1 MQDRSQQEEPKEDLV
16 PRDYQ
21 QQMKEI
27 CLRKNTIVYL
37 PTGAGKTYIAL
48 MVMREMSHQL
58 RSTIDEGGKRTF
70 FLANTVALAKQQA
83 QFFSRFFPFNVRLY
97 TSEVNVDAWKE
108 DRWLNEFREVQIF
121 VSTSQILLD
130 VLRHGYLSPGNINL
144 IVFDECHRAI
154 GQHPMHAIMKEV
166 MGAPKNCQP
175 RVVGLS
181 GTLLYRELKSKLQVE
196 EELERLENTFN
207 ATIATVGDYD
217 EYTSM
222 CSFST
227 NAKEVIC
234 VYSNSFLETV
244 PVIKMV
250 IAMAAKFGAQVKKI
264 HLPKYSIQS
273 TTTLR
278 VSAPKPTKEVTR
290 ALKEFQLQLLELGI
304 FGGSVAV
311 LGVIVEMELNKRKSE
326 CSKARALYRST
337 ISFCEEVYCVL
348 QSVMKDMPIRVQ
360 VKKFSSD
367 RVRKMIMYLEQEYNG
382 MADTEKQALVF
393 VQRRYSAKV
402 LYHVLRLYFGHDE
415 KNLPE
420 EDAIVRPEFIV
431 GVNRPMEESIEHIII
446 AKHDRQVIKKFRKHQ
461 INVLCA
467 TNVLE
472 EGIDL
477 QMCNIVIMFDE
488 PLSYSSYMQSK
499 GRARMKTSTYLMMVK
514 DEDRGKFTGR
524 IQLYHDIE
532 DTLKKALIGKTIN
545 RPEPLE
551 HDVRKEL
558 LDDITA
564 PFITPAGAK
573 LDLLSS
579 VQLLNRY
586 CMSMPR
592 DLFTGTNVAWD
603 RIDQH
608 GKVCVSVK
616 LPLQST
622 IRDVVFGEPMK
633 NLKLAKQSAAFN
645 VCKRLYEAGELSMHL
660 LPVTVKDK
668 VQQVEDL
675 YFSHWRAI
683 GVETKPKQVGQA
695 NNVRCYRVHYPAES
709 QHCTPRADTDE
720 CYVYV
725 LRTKALFERGAHG
738 ESIAMFADLYSSA
751 NNFGI
756 MTRKSLPA
764 LAPMQLFCS
773 LGKIGVEVVRE
784 PLRIALDPA
793 TGPEQLAKLKR
804 FHLLL
809 FRDLLRL
816 WKQFIALDVEAA
828 ENGFLIVPLANS
840 QAIDWQ
846 LVDTFPYLQQ
856 SEEPTTLA
864 RQRMVFNVER
874 YRNRVVHPWYKS
886 DPMQNY
892 VVVKVHEKLG
902 PLSPFPNAAYQSFE
916 HYFSVQHQQVIVRP
930 DDQFLIEVK
939 GISTNLN
946 LLHPGTEQDGGNA
959 RSRRRDFQELLIP
972 ELVHN
977 FEFPAD
983 YWLKA
988 TLLPSVLH
996 RVHYLLI
1003 AEQIRLDLA
1012 SAGVQIGTERCDRIE
1027 PLSVDR
1033 EVALVTQKAASYRVS
1048 DFGDSFEEDEQED
1061 DDTDGSI
1068 GGDGSDNED
1077 ETRVEKLREMLMKL
1091 NMDTAVDTIVY
1102 PWKEEELPVDIERH
1116 WESTSRVDLDYYC
1129 SFIEKYQ
1136 TNAGKLKADTV
1147 RSFTERSALA
1157 LELDGLT
1164 LDDSSSSL
1172 GEAPVGKGSGDRGMT
1187 KLAIEDGLGPPGE
1200 IRILKLTP
1208 ASTANVSLQQADILQ
1223 ALTSKH
1229 AHDVFNLERF
1239 ELLGDAFLKFS
1250 VSAFLL
1256 LQHTS
1261 WHEGYLTTCKGRM
1274 VSNRNLL
1281 YCAMQYGLPG
1291 MQKVHRFDPRNEWL
1305 PPLATVPKVIRE
1317 AMIKAKEMPALLYK
1331 LELSEEEVQT
1341 GVVQQPKID
1350 AFLPLIKENEEESRS
1365 TLMAVLQH
1373 VQVSDK
1379 TVADSMEALLGVCV
1393 KSVGYER
1400 SFRALSHFGI
1410 VPRDTDLARL
1420 LRTPNYTVLS
1430 YQTER
1435 DTIDRLLIAP
1445 EKIERTLGY
1454 QFRNRTFLLQAF
1466 THATYTANTL
1476 TKSYEQ
1482 LEFLGDAVLDFL
1494 ITLYIYERN
1503 PHMSPGQL
1511 TDLRSALVNNVTLA
1525 CVLVR
1530 LRLHHYI
1537 LSLSPMLTD
1546 KIDKFV
1552 EVQSQKRN
1560 RIGDWVRLLT
1570 EESETPLAEYVDVP
1584 KVLGDVLEALIG
1596 AIYLDSGCDLV
1607 ATWSICYSLLQREI
1621 ENFTLDTPIQVVRQL
1636 YEHQDAQPHFSAP
1649 RVEDDVVIVRLHF
1662 TLRNQRLKVFGC
1674 GQNKEDARRAA
1685 AKLALTKLR
1694 G

>member
-1 MQDRSQQEEPKEDLV
+1 MQDKKEPDEDLV

-21 QQMKEI
+21 QQMKDI

-58 RSTIDEGGKRTF
+58 RSNIDDGGKRSF

-83 QFFSRFFPFNVRLY
+83 QFFCRFFPFNVRLY
-97 TSEVNVDAWKE
+97 TSEVNVDTWKQ
-108 DRWLNEFREVQIF
+108 DRWLNEFREVQIL

-130 VLRHGYLSPGNINL
+130 ILRHGYLSPSNINL
-144 IVFDECHRAI
+144 IVFDECHRAV
-154 GQHPMHAIMKEV
+154 GQHPMHAIMKEL
-166 MGAPKNCQP
+166 MGVPKNCQP
-175 RVVGLS
+175 RVIGLS
-181 GTLLYRELKSKLQVE
+181 GTLLYRELKSKTQVE
-196 EELERLENTFN
+196 EELERLENTFS

-227 NAKEVIC
+227 NAQEKIC
-234 VYSNSFLETV
+234 VYSNSFLESV
-244 PVIKMV
+244 PVINMV
-250 IAMAAKFGAQVKKI
+250 IGMVMKFGEQIEKI
-264 HLPKYSIQS
+264 HLPKYSLQS
-273 TTTLR
+273 ASTLR
-278 VSAPKPTKEVTR
+278 VSAPKPTKEVKR
-290 ALKEFQLQLLELGI
+290 ALNEFQLQLLELGI
-304 FGGSVAV
+304 FGGSIAI
-311 LGVIVEMELNKRKSE
+311 LGIIVEMELNKRKSE
-326 CSKARALYRST
+326 CSKARALYRSM

-360 VKKFSSD
+360 VMKFSSD
-367 RVRKMIMYLEQEYNG
+367 RVRRMIMYLEQEYSG
-382 MADTEKQALVF
+382 TVDAEKQALVF
-393 VQRRYSAKV
+393 VKRRFSAKV

-415 KNLPE
+415 QNLPD

-431 GVNRPMEESIEHIII
+431 GVNRPMEESIEHIIV

-477 QMCNIVIMFDE
+477 QMCNIVVMFDE

-499 GRARMKTSTYLMMVK
+499 GRARMKSSTYLLMVN
-514 DEDRGKFTGR
+514 DEDRSKFTAR

-532 DTLKKALIGKTIN
+532 NTLKKALIGKTIN

-573 LDLLSS
+573 LDLTSS

-592 DLFTGTNVAWD
+592 DLFTGTNVAWE
-603 RIDQH
+603 RIEQH
-608 GKVCVSVK
+608 GKICVTVK

-622 IRDVVFGEPMK
+622 IREVVHGEPMK

-645 VCKRLYEAGELSMHL
+645 VCKQLYEVGELSMHL

-675 YFSHWRAI
+675 YFSHWRAV
-683 GVETKPKQVGQA
+683 GVETKPKQAGQA

-709 QHCTPRADTDE
+709 QHCTPRTDTDE
-720 CYVYV
+720 CYVYI
-725 LRTKALFERGAHG
+725 LRTKALFDRGTQG
-738 ESIAMFADLYSSA
+738 DNIAIFSDLYSSS

-756 MTRKSLPA
+756 MTRKPLPS

-784 PLRIALDPA
+784 PLRITLDPGA
-793 TGPEQLAKLKR
+793 GGEQLAKLKR

-828 ENGFLIVPLANS
+828 ENGFLIVPMADS
-840 QAIDWQ
+840 KTIDWK

-864 RQRMVFNVER
+864 RQRMIFNAEG
-874 YRNRVVHPWYKS
+874 YRNRVIHPWYKS

-892 VVVKVHEKLG
+892 VVVKVHEELS
-902 PLSPFPNAAYQSFE
+902 PLSPFPNGAYKSFE
-916 HYFSVQHQQVIVRP
+916 HYFSAQHQQVIVRP

-1012 SAGVQIGTERCDRIE
+1012 NSVQIGTVRCDRIE

-1033 EVALVTQKAASYRVS
+1033 EVTLVTQKAASYKVS
-1048 DFGDSFEEDEQED
+1048 DFGDSFEEEEQED
-1061 DDTDGSI
+1061 DEMDG
-1068 GGDGSDNED
+1068 GGDASDDDD
-1077 ETRVEKLREMLMKL
+1077 EMRVEKLREMLLKL

-1102 PWKEEELPVDIERH
+1102 PWKEEELPVDIDRH

-1136 TNAGKLKADTV
+1136 TNAGALKENTV
-1147 RSFTERSALA
+1147 RSFTERSVPE
-1157 LELDGLT
+1157 LELEALT
-1164 LDDSSSSL
+1164 LNDSSST
-1172 GEAPVGKGSGDRGMT
+1172 GEDKPVGRGVDDRGT
-1187 KLAIEDGLGPPGE
+1187 KPSAPLAIEDGLGPPGE
-1200 IRILKLTP
+1200 IKILKLTP
-1208 ASTANVSLQQADILQ
+1208 DSTANVSLQQADILQ

-1256 LQHTS
+1256 MRHVT

-1317 AMIKAKEMPALLYK
+1317 AMIKAKEMPALLFK
-1331 LELSEEEVQT
+1331 LELSEEEVQS
-1341 GVVQQPKID
+1341 GIVQQSKID
-1350 AFLPLIKENEEESRS
+1350 AFLPMIKESEEESRS

-1393 KSVGYER
+1393 KAVGYER

-1410 VPRDTDLARL
+1410 MPRDTDLAKL
-1420 LRTPNYTVLS
+1420 LRTHEYTVLN
-1430 YQTER
+1430 YQDER
-1435 DTIDRLLIAP
+1435 ETIDRLLINP
-1445 EKIERTLGY
+1445 EKIERTVGY
-1454 QFRNRTFLLQAF
+1454 KFRNRTFLLQAF
-1466 THATYTANTL
+1466 THATYTTNTL

-1494 ITLYIYERN
+1494 ITLYIFERN

-1530 LRLHHYI
+1530 FRLHHYI
-1537 LSLSPMLTD
+1537 LSQSPMLTD

-1552 EVQSQKRN
+1552 EVQGQKRN

-1584 KVLGDVLEALIG
+1584 KVLGDVFEALIG

-1607 ATWSICYSLLQREI
+1607 TTWRICYSLLQREI
-1621 ENFTLDTPIQVVRQL
+1621 ENFSLDTPIQVVRQL
-1636 YEHQDAQPHFSAP
+1636 YEHQDARPHFSAP

>member
-1 MQDRSQQEEPKEDLV
+1 MWSQDKSRQEEPVEDLV
-16 PRDYQ
+16 ARDYQ
-21 QQMKEI
+21 QQMKDI

-58 RSTIDEGGKRTF
+58 RSNIDDGGKRTF

-97 TSEVNVDAWKE
+97 TSEVNLDTWKQ
-108 DRWLNEFREVQIF
+108 DRWLSEFREVQIL

-130 VLRHGYLSPGNINL
+130 ILRHGYLSPGNINL
-144 IVFDECHRAI
+144 LVFDECHRAV
-154 GQHPMHAIMKEV
+154 GQHPMHAIMKEM

-181 GTLLYRELKSKLQVE
+181 GTLLYRELKSKTQVE

-234 VYSNSFLETV
+234 VYRNSFLESV
-244 PVIKMV
+244 PVIRMV
-250 IAMAAKFGAQVKKI
+250 IGMVMKFSEQVEKI
-264 HLPKYSIQS
+264 HLPKYNTTS

-278 VSAPKPTKEVTR
+278 VSKPKPTKEVKR
-290 ALKEFQLQLLELGI
+290 ALNEFQLQLLELGI
-304 FGGSVAV
+304 FGGSVAL

-326 CSKARALYRST
+326 CSKARALYRSM

-367 RVRKMIMYLEQEYNG
+367 RVRKMILYLEQEYNG
-382 MADTEKQALVF
+382 TTADTEKQALVF
-393 VQRRYSAKV
+393 VQRRFSAKV

-415 KNLPE
+415 KNVPE
-420 EDAIVRPEFIV
+420 DDAIIRPEFIV
-431 GVNRPMEESIEHIII
+431 GINRPMEESIEHIII

-499 GRARMKTSTYLMMVK
+499 GRARMKSSTYLLMVK
-514 DEDRGKFTGR
+514 DEDRGKFTTR

-558 LDDITA
+558 LDDITT

-592 DLFTGTNVAWD
+592 DLFTGTNVAWE
-603 RIDQH
+603 RVDQH
-608 GKVCVSVK
+608 GKICVSVK

-622 IRDVVFGEPMK
+622 IREIVHGEPMK

-645 VCKRLYEAGELSMHL
+645 VCKRLYDVGELSMHL

-668 VQQVEDL
+668 VQQVDDL
-675 YFSHWRAI
+675 YFSHWRTV
-683 GVETKPKQVGQA
+683 GVETKPKQAGQA

-709 QHCTPRADTDE
+709 QHCTPQSEADE
-720 CYVYV
+720 CFIYI
-725 LRTKALFERGAHG
+725 LRTKALFERGTQG
-738 ESIAMFADLYSSA
+738 GNIASFADLYSSS

-756 MTRKSLPA
+756 MTRKPLPP

-784 PLRIALDPA
+784 PLRITLDPA
-793 TGPEQLAKLKR
+793 TGREQLAKLKR

-828 ENGFLIVPLANS
+828 ENGFLIVPMADS
-840 QAIDWQ
+840 KTIDWK
-846 LVDTFPYLQQ
+846 LVVTFPYLQQ
-856 SEEPTTLA
+856 SEEPTTLT
-864 RQRMVFNVER
+864 RQRMVFNAEH

-892 VVVKVHEKLG
+892 VVVKVHEELS
-902 PLSPFPNAAYQSFE
+902 PQSPFPNSVFNTFE
-916 HYFSVQHQQVIVRP
+916 QYFSTQHQQVIVRP
-930 DDQFLIEVK
+930 EDQFLIEVK

-1012 SAGVQIGTERCDRIE
+1012 NSVQIGTKRCDRIE
-1027 PLSVDR
+1027 PLTIDR
-1033 EVALVTQKAASYRVS
+1033 EVTLVTQKAASYKVS
-1048 DFGDSFEEDEQED
+1048 DFGDSFEEDDQEHD
-1061 DDTDGSI
+1061 DMDDGD
-1068 GGDGSDNED
+1068 GDGSDNED
-1077 ETRVEKLREMLMKL
+1077 EMRVEKLREMLLKI

-1129 SFIEKYQ
+1129 SFVEKYQ
-1136 TNAGKLKADTV
+1136 TNAAKLKTETV
-1147 RSFTERSALA
+1147 HSFTKRSAPD
-1157 LELDGLT
+1157 LELELGGLT
-1164 LDDSSSSL
+1164 LDDSASSSSFD
-1172 GEAPVGKGSGDRGMT
+1172 EAPVGKPAAP
-1187 KLAIEDGLGPPGE
+1187 LAIEDGLGPPGE
-1200 IRILKLTP
+1200 IQILKLTP
-1208 ASTANVSLQQADILQ
+1208 FNTANLCLQQGDILQ

-1256 LQHTS
+1256 MQHTS
-1261 WHEGYLTTCKGRM
+1261 WHEGYLTTCKSRM

-1341 GVVQQPKID
+1341 GIVQQSKVD
-1350 AFLPLIKENEEESRS
+1350 AFLPLIHENEEESRS

-1410 VPRDTDLARL
+1410 LPRGADLAKL
-1420 LRTPNYTVLS
+1420 LCAPNYTVLS

-1454 QFRNRTFLLQAF
+1454 QFRNRTLLLQAF

-1476 TKSYEQ
+1476 TRSYEQ

-1503 PHMSPGQL
+1503 PNMSPGQL

-1530 LRLHHYI
+1530 FRLHHYI
-1537 LSLSPMLTD
+1537 LSMSPMLTD

-1584 KVLGDVLEALIG
+1584 KVLGDVFEAVIG

-1607 ATWSICYSLLQREI
+1607 ATWGICYSLLQREI
-1621 ENFTLDTPIQVVRQL
+1621 ENFSLDTPIQVVRQL
-1636 YEHQDAQPHFSAP
+1636 YEHQDARPHFSEP